1 MENMNEH
8 ANESSWANS
17 LPTRDQ
23 ENAAPREA
31 ERCAAYASSTVQESE
46 PLLYDAAEVEAK
58 RLGQAHNCS
67 RKRYVNATR

>member
-1 MENMNEH
+1 MNEH
-8 ANESSWANS
+8 ANEGWWANS

-46 PLLYDAAEVEAK
+46 PLLYETAEVQAK
-58 RLGQAHNCS
+58 RLGQVHNYS
-67 RKRYVNATR
+67 RKRYTNATR